1 MAKIGK
7 IENGRGY
14 PDEKKAGSYYW
25 VKETAFS
32 AKKDW
37 EICIW
42 DGFCFLGYGLQTF
55 ERKLNFPEQYQEI
68 KKPK

>member
-1 MAKIGK
+1 MAIIGK

-14 PDEKKAGSYYW
+14 PDPKKEGTHYW
-25 VKETAFS
+25 VKQHNNFS
-32 AKKDW
+32 EYW

-42 DGFCFLGYGLQTF
+42 DGFCFLGYGLQDF
-55 ERKLNFPEQYQEI
+55 NRKIVSPKEYQEI

>member
-1 MAKIGK
+1 MATVYK
-7 IENGRGY
+7 IENGSGY
-14 PDEKKAGSYYW
+14 PNENKAGNYYW
-25 VKETAFS
+25 VQHGVSFKE
-32 AKKDW
+32 W

-55 ERKLNFPEQYQEI
+55 ERKINFPVQYQEI